1 MIPNSTEFRN
11 NNIKMNLKSITTFV
25 LTLFLGCV
33 GAFAQIQPGRAIQI
47 SIMGVPAEEKAKLD
61 AVYPVSES
69 GTINMPFIGAVRA
82 AGLRAEQLQS
92 SLESQFKAAGIYT
105 HPTFQVIDSDE
116 KKLQEQVVV
125 VGGQVRS
132 PGQKPWNRTLT
143 LWQAIQA
150 AGGPTEFGSMNRVKL
165 LRGKNMKQ
173 YDVTKPQFMQIPLEP
188 GDTIDVPQKNWI
200 SR

>member
-1 MIPNSTEFRN
+1 
-11 NNIKMNLKSITTFV
+11 MNVKTILAVFIS
-25 LTLFLGCV
+25 LFFGNVC
-33 GAFAQIQPGRAIQI
+33 AFSQIQAGRAIQI

-125 VGGQVRS
+125 VGGYVRS
-132 PGQKPWNRTLT
+132 PGPKPYNRNLT

-165 LRGKNMKQ
+165 LRRGNMKQ
-173 YDVTKPQFMQIPLEP
+173 YDATKPQFMQIPLEP